1 MQKVKNLNKYGKNQ
15 GNIPTQNFL
24 KRTAKDPLANTIYLQ
39 LENRQDWLNM
49 DNFDEEANSK
59 EDILMTMK
67 SDFKEIF
74 DEDGEERLLS
84 TRKRIS

>member
-1 MQKVKNLNKYGKNQ
+1 
-15 GNIPTQNFL
+15 
-24 KRTAKDPLANTIYLQ
+24 
-39 LENRQDWLNM
+39 M